1 MIYWKR
7 LLLGA
12 TGTKKRGG
20 GVQGWT
26 VRGEKKVC
34 AREGGGGAVSDG
46 PD

>member
-12 TGTKKRGG
+12 TEKKGRSA
-20 GVQGWT
+20 
-26 VRGEKKVC
+26 RMDSEGEKKVC